1 MVEILHYLNR
11 FQKVTLDNWE
21 RQALSDY
28 EGRDYT
34 YADVASMIVK
44 MNIAFESMGLAK
56 GDKIAICGKNSV
68 HWGAAFLSAAVYDAV
83 AVPVRYGLSA
93 ASTLELCHH
102 SDSSLL
108 FTDVKTFTA
117 MDLSKAGQLKAILN
131 IDDFSCLWARNYSIK
146 EAFDDADASF
156 LQAYPE
162 GLAKEDIRFGKE
174 FLDSVEVINY
184 ANSQE
189 NSPRGI
195 MLTGRNLSANIQFAL
210 ETIKVSSGDRSISML
225 PLSQMYGLTFEFL
238 FALCAGSHIFFLN
251 RTPSPCMLKA
261 VCAHVK
267 PFILITVPQ
276 IIDKIVKNK
285 VLPALDRPISRVL
298 ARIPVLNKLLYKS
311 IGRRVLAMLGGR
323 IREITIG
330 GGLVDRQTEEI
341 LHKTGLPY
349 SVGYGMNECAP
360 LIAYTTHEN
369 SVFGSYG
376 RAMDKYDEIRINSYV
391 PDIIPGEIQVRGAN
405 VMAGYYKDPQAN
417 AAAFTD
423 DGWLRTGEVGLMSR
437 SADLFV
443 VGEVVQEHRA
453 VRLKPEPHLKIEHKV
468 IMAAC

>member
-156 LQAYPE
+156 LQVYPE

-195 MLTGRNLSANIQFAL
+195 MLTGRNLSANIQFAI

-285 VLPALDRPISRVL
+285 VLPALDRPLSRVL

-330 GGLVDRQTEEI
+330 GGLVDRQTEVI
-341 LHKTGLPY
+341 LHNSLIL
-349 SVGYGMNECAP
+349 SV
-360 LIAYTTHEN
+360 T
-369 SVFGSYG
+369 V
-376 RAMDKYDEIRINSYV
+376 
-391 PDIIPGEIQVRGAN
+391 
-405 VMAGYYKDPQAN
+405 
-417 AAAFTD
+417 
-423 DGWLRTGEVGLMSR
+423 
-437 SADLFV
+437 
-443 VGEVVQEHRA
+443 
-453 VRLKPEPHLKIEHKV
+453 
-468 IMAAC
+468 